1 MSVALNVSGGLPCF
15 AASVEFTGCHRIRA
29 EIAIRMALARTPIGV
44 APLAARGCLY
54 DLDGGGIGLII
65 ALALAC
71 VISTMLF
78 LVFKPGWCDLLG
90 NAVAACRHHIDAIS
104 IPTRRAI
111 RVDRSL
117 LCEVIA
123 RSPRLVQHI
132 THRIVEISV

>member
-1 MSVALNVSGGLPCF
+1 MCPADCRASRHQWNLQGVIVFVPKSQF
-15 AASVEFTGCHRIRA
+15 AWLWHEPQS
-29 EIAIRMALARTPIGV
+29 GV